1 MAYIEKIFG
10 PPGTG
15 KTFTLVERLQ
25 EHLNK
30 NCPFDQTLTVSFT
43 KVAARH
49 IKKRIQKRNN
59 YKFNDEELHHSVRT
73 IDSYLM
79 KKLNYPDICYPV
91 HFLTEFY
98 QIKKDK
104 EINEDKKRNF
114 YAATTIIEM
123 GRITEEDGIENILK
137 YYDSQKRADISR
149 KFLIQVAESYGNYKK
164 NHQKMDW
171 VDVKYKCLQ
180 DKIKFDHNIVLM
192 IDEAQDFN
200 RLEWSIINK
209 LIAVSKNIYIAADD
223 DQAIYRFKGGDVET
237 FLKLPVDKKTV
248 LKKSPR
254 LNKKIWDLAEKIIHL
269 IPKEERQEKQ
279 YTPTNENKYNMP
291 HCGLIHEF
299 RNKESFEK
307 NYLNMKI
314 TDPEVDIHW
323 LFLSRNNREKDMKY
337 SQENYCWS
345 QILAKNNLTWEIID
359 DSNGAKNGAERGTT
373 PNVPID
379 QVQGIETWIT
389 LQKGN
394 KISGEE
400 AKDFIR
406 IIPAKPEKGISSFIR
421 DRKKTALLKPDS
433 IILKKGQYNY
443 DDLKSKFYLDANIN
457 TPWFEILRLIPTKKE
472 HYVDYIQYLKNIMEN
487 GNYKN
492 SKRIRLSTIH
502 GAKGLE
508 SANTVLNCDW
518 PRLPY
523 ETYCRGKKDR
533 DEELRV
539 FYVGVTRTKYNLF
552 LYQPDFTFGEYKGMK
567 HNNFWN
573 KIRGK

>member
-1 MAYIEKIFG
+1 MAHIEKIFG

-30 NCPFDQTLTVSFT
+30 NCPFDQTLTISFT

-49 IKKRIQKRNN
+49 IKKRIQKKNN
-59 YKFNDEELHHSVRT
+59 YKFNDNELRHSVRT

-79 KKLNYPDICYPV
+79 KKLGHPDICYPV
-91 HFLTEFY
+91 HCLTEFY
-98 QIKKDK
+98 QVKKDK
-104 EINEDKKRNF
+104 EMNEDKKTNLL
-114 YAATTIIEM
+114 AAMKIIEM
-123 GRITEEDGIENILK
+123 GRITLGDGIENILK
-137 YYDSQKRADISR
+137 YYDSQKRTDIGR
-149 KFLIQVAESYGNYKK
+149 KFLIQVAESYENYKK
-164 NHQKMDW
+164 NHLKMDW

-192 IDEAQDFN
+192 IDEAQDCN
-200 RLEWSIINK
+200 RLEWLIINK
-209 LIAVSKNIYIAADD
+209 LISVSKNIYIAGDD

-237 FLKLPVDKKTV
+237 FLKYPFDKKTV
-248 LKKSPR
+248 LKKSLR
-254 LNKKIWDLAEKIIHL
+254 LNKKIWELAEKIIHL

-279 YTPTNENKYNMP
+279 YTATNKNEYKMP

-307 NYLNMKI
+307 NYLNMEI
-314 TDPEVDIHW
+314 IDPEVDIHW
-323 LFLSRNNREKDMKY
+323 LFLSRNNDEKDRRY
-337 SQENYCWS
+337 SNENYNWS
-345 QILAKNNLTWEIID
+345 QILAKNNLTWEIIEKP
-359 DSNGAKNGAERGTT
+359 NGVNKGTERATT

-379 QVQGIETWIT
+379 QIQHIETWT
-389 LQKGN
+389 MLQKGDRILGE
-394 KISGEE
+394 KIKE
-400 AKDFIR
+400 FIKP
-406 IIPAKPEKGISSFIR
+406 IPAPLFR
-421 DRKKTALLKPDS
+421 DRKKTSLTQTDS
-433 IILKKGQYNY
+433 IILKTGQYNY
-443 DDLKSKFYLDANIN
+443 GDLKSKFYFEANIN
-457 TPWFEILRLIPTKKE
+457 APWDEILTLKPRNGTAE
-472 HYVDYIQYLKNIMEN
+472 NYRDYIQYLKNIMKN

-492 SKRIRLSTIH
+492 SKRILLSTIH

-523 ETYCRGKKDR
+523 ETYCKGKKDR

-552 LYQPDFTFGEYKGMK
+552 LYQPDFSFGEYKGMR

>member
-10 PPGTG
+10 APGTG
-15 KTFTLVERLQ
+15 KTYTLVERLQ

-43 KVAARH
+43 RVAARE
-49 IKKRIQKRNN
+49 IKNRIQERNN
-59 YKFNDEELHHSVRT
+59 KFNDKELHHSVRT

-79 KKLNYPDICYPV
+79 NKIREDKDICYPKNY
-91 HFLTEFY
+91 LTEFY
-98 QIKKDK
+98 QVKKDK
-104 EINEDKKRNF
+104 EINEDKKTNF
-114 YAATTIIEM
+114 LAAMKIIEM
-123 GRITEEDGIENILK
+123 GRITLGDGIENILK
-137 YYDSQKRADISR
+137 YYDSQKRTDIGR
-149 KFLIQVAESYGNYKK
+149 KFIIQVAESYENYKK
-164 NHQKMDW
+164 NHLKMDW
-171 VDVKYKCLQ
+171 VDVKYKGLQ

-192 IDEAQDFN
+192 IDEAQDCN
-200 RLEWSIINK
+200 RLEWLIINK
-209 LIAVSKNIYIAADD
+209 LIAVSKNIYIAGDD
-223 DQAIYRFKGGDVET
+223 DQAIYRFKGGEVET
-237 FLKLPVDKKTV
+237 FLQLPVDKTTV
-248 LKKSPR
+248 LEESPR
-254 LNKKIWDLAEKIIHL
+254 LNKKIWGLAQKIIHL
-269 IPKEERQEKQ
+269 IPEDRRQEKQ
-279 YTPTNENKYNMP
+279 YTPTNENKHNMP

-307 NYLNMKI
+307 NYLNMNI
-314 TDPEVDIHW
+314 TDPDVSIHW
-323 LFLSRNNREKDMKY
+323 LFISRNNREKDMKY

-359 DSNGAKNGAERGTT
+359 DSNGPRNGVERGTT

-379 QVQGIETWIT
+379 QIQGVETWIT

-400 AKDFIR
+400 VKEFYK
-406 IIPAKPEKGISSFIR
+406 IIPPVLIR
-421 DRKKTALLKPDS
+421 DRKKTSLIKTDS
-433 IILKKGQYNY
+433 IILKTGQYNY
-443 DDLKSKFYLDANIN
+443 GDLKSKFYLDTNIN
-457 TPWFEILRLIPTKKE
+457 TPWFEILKLIPRKKE
-472 HYVDYIQYLKNIMEN
+472 HYVDYIQYLKNIIKN
-487 GNYKN
+487 GNYKK
-492 SKRIRLSTIH
+492 SKRILLSTIH

-523 ETYCRGKKDR
+523 ETYCKGKKDR
-533 DEELRV
+533 DDELRV

>member
-10 PPGTG
+10 APGTG
-15 KTFTLVERLQ
+15 KTYTLVERLQ

-43 KVAARH
+43 RVAARE
-49 IKKRIQKRNN
+49 IKKRIQERNN
-59 YKFNDEELHHSVRT
+59 KFNDKELHHSVRT

-79 KKLNYPDICYPV
+79 NKIREDKDICYPKNY
-91 HFLTEFY
+91 LTEFY
-98 QIKKDK
+98 QVKKDK
-104 EINEDKKRNF
+104 EINEDKKTNF
-114 YAATTIIEM
+114 LAAMKIIEM
-123 GRITEEDGIENILK
+123 GRITLGDGIENILK
-137 YYDSQKRADISR
+137 YYDSQKRTDIGR
-149 KFLIQVAESYGNYKK
+149 KFIIQVAESYENYKK
-164 NHQKMDW
+164 NHLKMDW
-171 VDVKYKCLQ
+171 VDVKYKGLQ

-192 IDEAQDFN
+192 IDEAQDCN
-200 RLEWSIINK
+200 RLEWLIINK
-209 LIAVSKNIYIAADD
+209 LIAVSKNIYIAGDD
-223 DQAIYRFKGGDVET
+223 DQAIYRFKGGEVET
-237 FLKLPVDKKTV
+237 FLQLPVDKTTV
-248 LKKSPR
+248 LEESPR
-254 LNKKIWDLAEKIIHL
+254 LNKKIWGLAQKIIHL
-269 IPKEERQEKQ
+269 IPEDRRQEKQ
-279 YTPTNENKYNMP
+279 YTPTNENKHNMP

-307 NYLNMKI
+307 NYLNMNI
-314 TDPEVDIHW
+314 TDPDVSIHW
-323 LFLSRNNREKDMKY
+323 LFISRNNREKDMKY

-359 DSNGAKNGAERGTT
+359 DSNGPRNGVERGTT

-379 QVQGIETWIT
+379 QIQGIETWIT

-400 AKDFIR
+400 VKEFYKIL
-406 IIPAKPEKGISSFIR
+406 PPVLIR
-421 DRKKTALLKPDS
+421 DRKKTSLIKTDS
-433 IILKKGQYNY
+433 IILKTGQYNY
-443 DDLKSKFYLDANIN
+443 GDLKSKFYLDTNIN
-457 TPWFEILRLIPTKKE
+457 TPWFEILKLIPRKKE
-472 HYVDYIQYLKNIMEN
+472 HYVDYIQYLKNIIKN
-487 GNYKN
+487 GNYKK
-492 SKRIRLSTIH
+492 SKRILLSTIH

-523 ETYCRGKKDR
+523 ETYCKGKKDR
-533 DEELRV
+533 DDELRV

-573 KIRGK
+573 KIRGVDNDDI

>member
-49 IKKRIQKRNN
+49 IKKRIQKKNN
-59 YKFNDEELHHSVRT
+59 YKFNDNELRHSVRT

-79 KKLNYPDICYPV
+79 QKLEYPDICYPV

-104 EINEDKKRNF
+104 EINEGHKRNF

-137 YYDSQKRADISR
+137 YYDSQKRTDIGR
-149 KFLIQVAESYGNYKK
+149 KFLIQVAESYENYKK
-164 NHQKMDW
+164 NHHKMDW
-171 VDVKYKCLQ
+171 VDVKYKGLQ

-192 IDEAQDFN
+192 IDEAQDCN
-200 RLEWSIINK
+200 RLEWLIINK
-209 LIAVSKNIYIAADD
+209 LIAVSKNIYIAGDD
-223 DQAIYRFKGGDVET
+223 DQAIYRFKGGDVKT
-237 FLKLPVDKKTV
+237 FLKLSVDKTTI
-248 LKKSPR
+248 LDKSPR

-279 YTPTNENKYNMP
+279 YTATNKNEYNMP
-291 HCGLIHEF
+291 HCGLIHNF

-307 NYLNMKI
+307 NYLNMEI

-323 LFLSRNNREKDMKY
+323 LFLSRNNDEKDRRY
-337 SQENYCWS
+337 SNENYNWS
-345 QILAKNNLTWEIID
+345 QILAKNNLTWEIIEKP
-359 DSNGAKNGAERGTT
+359 NGVNRGAERSTT

-379 QVQGIETWIT
+379 QLQHIETWT
-389 LQKGN
+389 MLQKGDRILGE
-394 KISGEE
+394 KIKE
-400 AKDFIR
+400 FIKP
-406 IIPAKPEKGISSFIR
+406 IPASLFR
-421 DRKKTALLKPDS
+421 DRKKNSLIKTDS
-433 IILKKGQYNY
+433 IILKTGQYNY
-443 DDLKSKFYLDANIN
+443 GDLKSKFYFEANIN
-457 TPWFEILRLIPTKKE
+457 APWDEILTLKPRNGTEENYK
-472 HYVDYIQYLKNIMEN
+472 DYIQYLKNIVEN

-492 SKRIRLSTIH
+492 SKRILLSTIH

-573 KIRGK
+573 KIRGR

>member
-1 MAYIEKIFG
+1 MTYIEKIFG

-49 IKKRIQKRNN
+49 IKKRIQKKNN
-59 YKFNDEELHHSVRT
+59 YKFNDNELRHSVRT

-79 KKLNYPDICYPV
+79 RKLDYPDICYPV

-114 YAATTIIEM
+114 YAAMKIIEM
-123 GRITEEDGIENILK
+123 GRITLEDGIENILK
-137 YYDSQKRADISR
+137 YYDSQKQIDIGR
-149 KFLIQVAESYGNYKK
+149 KFLIQVAESYKNYKK

-171 VDVKYKCLQ
+171 VDVKYKGLQ

-200 RLEWSIINK
+200 RLEWLVVNK
-209 LIAVSKNIYIAADD
+209 LVAVSKNIYIAGDD
-223 DQAIYRFKGGDVET
+223 DQAIYRFKGGDVKT
-237 FLKLPVDKKTV
+237 FLKYPFDKKTV

-307 NYLNMKI
+307 NYLNMEI

-323 LFLSRNNREKDMKY
+323 LFLSRNNDEKDRRY
-337 SQENYCWS
+337 SNENYNWS
-345 QILAKNNLTWEIID
+345 QILAKNNLTWEIIEKP
-359 DSNGAKNGAERGTT
+359 NGVNRGAERSTT

-379 QVQGIETWIT
+379 QLQHIETWT
-389 LQKGN
+389 MLQKGDRILGE
-394 KISGEE
+394 KIKE
-400 AKDFIR
+400 FIKP
-406 IIPAKPEKGISSFIR
+406 IPASLFR
-421 DRKKTALLKPDS
+421 DRKKNSLIKTDS
-433 IILKKGQYNY
+433 IILKTGQYNY
-443 DDLKSKFYLDANIN
+443 GDLKSKFYFEANIN
-457 TPWFEILRLIPTKKE
+457 APWDEILTLKPRNGTEENYK
-472 HYVDYIQYLKNIMEN
+472 DYIQYLKNIVEN

-492 SKRIRLSTIH
+492 SKRILLSTIH

-573 KIRGK
+573 KIRGR

>member
-10 PPGTG
+10 APGTG
-15 KTFTLVERLQ
+15 KTYTLVERLQ

-43 KVAARH
+43 RVAARE
-49 IKKRIQKRNN
+49 IKKRIQERNN
-59 YKFNDEELHHSVRT
+59 KFNDKELHHSVRT

-79 KKLNYPDICYPV
+79 NKIREDKDICYPKNY
-91 HFLTEFY
+91 LTEFY
-98 QIKKDK
+98 QVKKDK
-104 EINEDKKRNF
+104 EINEDKKTNF
-114 YAATTIIEM
+114 LAAMKIIEM
-123 GRITEEDGIENILK
+123 GRITLGDGIENILK
-137 YYDSQKRADISR
+137 YYDSQKRTDIGR
-149 KFLIQVAESYGNYKK
+149 KFIIQVAESYENYKN
-164 NHQKMDW
+164 NHLKMDW
-171 VDVKYKCLQ
+171 VDVKYKGLQ

-192 IDEAQDFN
+192 IDEAQDCN
-200 RLEWSIINK
+200 RLEWLIINK
-209 LIAVSKNIYIAADD
+209 LIAVSKNIYIAGDD
-223 DQAIYRFKGGDVET
+223 DQAIYRFKGGEVET
-237 FLKLPVDKKTV
+237 FLQLSVDKTTV
-248 LKKSPR
+248 LEESPR
-254 LNKKIWDLAEKIIHL
+254 LNKKIWGLAQKIIHL
-269 IPKEERQEKQ
+269 IPEDRRQEKQ
-279 YTPTNENKYNMP
+279 YTPTNENKHNMP

-307 NYLNMKI
+307 NYLNMNI
-314 TDPEVDIHW
+314 TDPDVSIHW
-323 LFLSRNNREKDMKY
+323 LFISRNNREKDMKY

-359 DSNGAKNGAERGTT
+359 DSNGPRNGIERGTT

-379 QVQGIETWIT
+379 QIQGIETWIT

-400 AKDFIR
+400 VKEFYK
-406 IIPAKPEKGISSFIR
+406 IIPPVLIR
-421 DRKKTALLKPDS
+421 DRKKTSLIKTDS
-433 IILKKGQYNY
+433 IILKTGQYNY
-443 DDLKSKFYLDANIN
+443 GDLKSKFYLDTNIN
-457 TPWFEILRLIPTKKE
+457 TPWFEILKLIPRKKE
-472 HYVDYIQYLKNIMEN
+472 HYVDYIQYLKNIIKN
-487 GNYKN
+487 GNYKK
-492 SKRIRLSTIH
+492 SKRILLSTIH

-523 ETYCRGKKDR
+523 ETYCKGKKDR
-533 DEELRV
+533 DDELRI

>member
-49 IKKRIQKRNN
+49 IKKRIQKKNN
-59 YKFNDEELHHSVRT
+59 YKFNDNELRHSVRT

-79 KKLNYPDICYPV
+79 KKLDYPDICYPV

-104 EINEDKKRNF
+104 EINEGHKRNF
-114 YAATTIIEM
+114 YAAMKIIEM
-123 GRITEEDGIENILK
+123 GRITLEDGIENILK
-137 YYDSQKRADISR
+137 YYDSQKRTDIGR
-149 KFLIQVAESYGNYKK
+149 KFLIQVAESYKNYKK

-171 VDVKYKCLQ
+171 VDVKYKGLQ

-200 RLEWSIINK
+200 RLEWLVVNK
-209 LIAVSKNIYIAADD
+209 LVAVSKNIYIAGDD
-223 DQAIYRFKGGDVET
+223 DQAIYRFKGGDVKT
-237 FLKLPVDKKTV
+237 FLKYPFDKKTV

-307 NYLNMKI
+307 NYLNMNI

-323 LFLSRNNREKDMKY
+323 LFLSRNNDEKDRRY
-337 SQENYCWS
+337 SNENYNWS
-345 QILAKNNLTWEIID
+345 QILAKNNLTWEIIEKP
-359 DSNGAKNGAERGTT
+359 NGVNRGAERSTT

-379 QVQGIETWIT
+379 QLQHIETWT
-389 LQKGN
+389 MLQKGDRILGE
-394 KISGEE
+394 KIKE
-400 AKDFIR
+400 FIKP
-406 IIPAKPEKGISSFIR
+406 IPASLFR
-421 DRKKTALLKPDS
+421 DRKKNSLTKTDS
-433 IILKKGQYNY
+433 IILKTGQYNY
-443 DDLKSKFYLDANIN
+443 GDLKSKFYFEANIN
-457 TPWFEILRLIPTKKE
+457 APWDEILTLKPRNGTEENYK
-472 HYVDYIQYLKNIMEN
+472 DYIQYLKNIVEN

-492 SKRIRLSTIH
+492 SKRILLSTIH

-573 KIRGK
+573 KIRGR